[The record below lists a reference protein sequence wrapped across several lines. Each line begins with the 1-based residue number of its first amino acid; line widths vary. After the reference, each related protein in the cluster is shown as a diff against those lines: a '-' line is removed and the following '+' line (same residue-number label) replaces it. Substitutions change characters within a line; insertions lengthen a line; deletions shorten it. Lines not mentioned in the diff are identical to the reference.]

1 MKKFKTRT
9 IIRYAFVATI
19 ILLFSAMIV
28 AEVFDTT
35 VRHRTEWKFKTD
47 SLLSIKSEIKPIRG
61 DILACDGSVLA
72 TNVTYYTVRIDFRSE
87 QLNDKDYANSIG
99 LMADSLSKHFGGD
112 KDYWTNHLLKPLSK
126 PKFKRSRSYPLI
138 KNISY
143 SDYLKIR
150 TFPYLNNPYKNVC
163 GIKLEEEVRRSNP
176 YGKMALRSVGTLT
189 EDTTGERHG
198 YCGLEKDLDSLLY
211 GKAGV
216 SRIVPVNKNTI
227 NWVDTPA
234 VNGYTIKTTIDIKMQ
249 DIVEHELE
257 KALVKSQADWGVA
270 ILMDVETGDIKA
282 ITNLE
287 LNLSQTA
294 YIEGMNRAVRGFEPS
309 SVVKPLSMLFALEN
323 GWAPNLNRVIET
335 GSKYYY
341 GDSKKDPIKDS
352 GFAPSMPI
360 WEIIER
366 SSNIGITKLII
377 PHIKD
382 PADFKNYLK
391 SIGFLDPMD
400 LHIAGAQVPKF
411 PIPEDGAMINV
422 SRSLFGYAS
431 EIPPIYTLSFYNAI
445 ANNGRYVRPRF
456 VTNII
461 DNNGND
467 SVIPVS
473 YIRERIGSEKNIKIL
488 QEMLNRVVWGDH
500 GTAKNFLRSDIVK
513 IAGKTGTGFSIIERV
528 NPKTKELITHDM
540 YGRPLPQEKGRYST
554 SRKRLSFC
562 GYFPADNPKYS
573 CFVMVFYP
581 KDGNG
586 AAATSGVVLREIALK
601 MYSRGM
607 LNNESNFK
615 DSKSQQNTPT
625 LYATTNTARY
635 GNIKEAFN
643 IKNIKR
649 ISNTSSSSGVPNVL
663 GMGIREAV
671 VAIERAGYN
680 VEFEG
685 SGYVNEQFPEGGA
698 QVKKGERIKLKLT
711 NI

>member
-1 MKKFKTRT
+1 MKKFKARI
-9 IIRYAFVATI
+9 IIRYAMVATI
-19 ILLFSAMIV
+19 ILLFAAFIV

-35 VRHRTEWKFKTD
+35 VRHRKEWEHQTD

-87 QLNDKDYANSIG
+87 QLNDKEYAKSIG
-99 LMADSLSKHFGGD
+99 LMADSLSKHFGGG
-112 KDYWTNHLLKPLSK
+112 KDYWTNHLLEPLSK

-189 EDTTGERHG
+189 EDSTGERHG
-198 YCGLEKDLDSLLY
+198 YCGLEKDLDMLLY
-211 GKAGV
+211 GKPGI

-257 KALVKSQADWGVA
+257 KVLADCQADWGVA
-270 ILMDVETGDIKA
+270 ILMEVETGDIKA
-282 ITNLE
+282 ISNLE

-323 GWAPNLNRVIET
+323 GWVPNPNRVIET
-335 GSKYYY
+335 GSVFHY
-341 GDSKKDPIKDS
+341 GKDADPITDKN
-352 GFAPSMPI
+352 GPPSMPI
-360 WEIIER
+360 YEIIER

-377 PHIKD
+377 PHIDD
-382 PADFKNYLK
+382 PAQFKNYLG

-400 LHIAGAQVPKF
+400 IHISGAQVPSF
-411 PIPEDGAMINV
+411 PIKKDGAMVNL
-422 SRSLFGYAS
+422 SRMLFGYAS

-445 ANNGRYVRPRF
+445 ANNGKYVRPRF

-467 SVIPVS
+467 SIIPVS
-473 YIRERIGSEKNIKIL
+473 YIRERIASEKNVKTI
-488 QEMLNRVVWGDH
+488 QEMLERVVWGDH
-500 GTAKNFLRSDIVK
+500 GTARKFLRNDLVK
-513 IAGKTGTGFSIIERV
+513 IVGKTGTARTINERV
-528 NPKTKELITHDM
+528 RDKETRELLNQDM
-540 YGRPLPQEKGRYST
+540 YGRPLPSDGSRYNRN
-554 SRKRLSFC
+554 RKRLTFC
-562 GYFPADNPKYS
+562 GYFPADKPKYS
-573 CFVMVFYP
+573 CFVMVNYP
-581 KDGNG
+581 KTDLSP
-586 AAATSGVVLREIALK
+586 AATSGVVLREVALK
-601 MYSRGM
+601 MFSRGM
-607 LNNESNFK
+607 LNNESNYK
-615 DSKSQQNTPT
+615 NSKPQQSTPT
-625 LYATTNTARY
+625 LYATNSTARY
-635 GNIKEAFN
+635 GYIKDAFN

-649 ISNTSSSSGVPNVL
+649 ISNTSYSSGVPNVL
-663 GMGIREAV
+663 GMGIREAI
-671 VAIERAGYN
+671 VALERSGYN

-685 SGYVNEQFPEGGA
+685 SGYVNEQFPEGGS
-698 QVKKGERIKLKLT
+698 QVKKGECIKLKLT